1 MNNTTKKNLNSQ
13 QKKVSAFSDFFR
25 RATPSQQDKVIK
37 KAIREANNDQRK
49 LMDEAVN
56 LATQAQ

>member
-25 RATPSQQDKVIK
+25 RTTPDQQDKVIK
-37 KAIREANNDQRK
+37 KAIREANNDQKR
-49 LMDEAVN
+49 LMDEAVK
-56 LATQAQ
+56 LSA